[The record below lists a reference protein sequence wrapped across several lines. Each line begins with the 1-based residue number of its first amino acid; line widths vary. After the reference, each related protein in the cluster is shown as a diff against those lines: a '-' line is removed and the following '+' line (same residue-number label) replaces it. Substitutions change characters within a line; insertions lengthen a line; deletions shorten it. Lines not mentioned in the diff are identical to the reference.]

1 MPEATA
7 EAMLKKALRS
17 TDIDN
22 LLLLP
27 AGRTP
32 LDPGALLNSTKF
44 QKIVDLL
51 KTQADMV
58 IIDSGPILKVVETKA
73 MANVVDGVILLV
85 NDSQTRRKV
94 VQQTIDYFRGKPNN
108 NLLGLVFNRVK
119 AVSHGYDYYSK
130 NVSRDK
136 MQRLGRGQQ
145 ADSATLTLAE
155 VTDYLGV
162 SEETARRWCEEGRL
176 AAVKT
181 GRKWSVRL
189 EDLNEFV
196 GAYQDSRPVAESSA
210 QPMTALAEPD
220 TGSSPNSS
228 DWPESRDGH
237 HSVELEKSHS

>member
-1 MPEATA
+1 
-7 EAMLKKALRS
+7 
-17 TDIDN
+17 
-22 LLLLP
+22 
-27 AGRTP
+27 
-32 LDPGALLNSTKF
+32 
-44 QKIVDLL
+44 
-51 KTQADMV
+51 MV

-119 AVSHGYDYYSK
+119 AVSHSYDYYSK
-130 NVSRDK
+130 YTSRDK

-196 GAYQDSRPVAESSA
+196 GAYQHSNPAAESSA

-220 TGSSPNSS
+220 SGSSPNSS

-237 HSVELEKSHS
+237 HSVELEKSHT